1 MDEATKRDLLVKEYL
16 HLQSTI
22 ESFDQRA
29 LTVKAWSVTASL
41 AGLGAAFAAHREAV
55 FLIAT
60 FSSIMF
66 WILEASWKTFQVAY
80 YPRNEVL
87 EAYFAGEQS
96 DVVPMQIARSWY
108 STWRSG
114 GKKRLLS
121 IMWWPH
127 VFTPHLF
134 VVAAGVILYSLSLTG
149 LLTP

>member
-1 MDEATKRDLLVKEYL
+1 MDETTKRDLLVKEYL

-41 AGLGAAFAAHREAV
+41 AGLGAAFAAHSEVV

-60 FSSIMF
+60 ISSLMF
-66 WILEASWKTFQVAY
+66 WILEASWKTFQLAY

-87 EAYFAGEQS
+87 EAYFAGERS

-108 STWRSG
+108 LTWKAG
-114 GKKRLLS
+114 GKKRLWS
-121 IMWWPH
+121 VMWWPH

-134 VVAAGVILYSLSLTG
+134 VTAAGVVLYTLSDR
-149 LLTP
+149 LLN